1 MRILVTGGTGFIGRA
16 LCARLLADGH
26 QVVVLS
32 RDPASVA
39 VRTGLPAVT
48 AIGALSQ
55 LAADDVVDVVFNLA
69 GAPIADRRWT
79 TSRRALLR
87 ASRIDITMQL
97 AELAGRLRAPPAVMV
112 SGSAIGFYG
121 DAGDALLDEY
131 SAPGTGFSA
140 ELCRDWEQAAAAVVS
155 LGVRLCLLRTGVV
168 LHPSGGA
175 LRRLLPPFRAGLG
188 GPVGNGRQWMSWIH
202 RDDLLSLALF
212 LMETQDCHGVWNGT
226 APNPVT
232 SREFARALGAALHRP
247 AFLPLPALVLR
258 MALGEA
264 SGLLLDSQ
272 RVLPRRALEAGFS
285 FRHPVIDGALAGI
298 ETAGAARHS
307 ASSLK

>member
-26 QVVVLS
+26 EIVVLS

-39 VRTGLPAVT
+39 ARTGSHAVT
-48 AIGALSQ
+48 AIGALSHI
-55 LAADDVVDVVFNLA
+55 AADETVDVVFNLA

-79 TSRRALLR
+79 AARRAVLR
-87 ASRIDITMQL
+87 ESRIGITVQL
-97 AELAGRLRAPPAVMV
+97 AELAGRLRVPPAVMV

-121 DAGDALLDEY
+121 DAGDALLDES
-131 SAPGTGFSA
+131 SAPGIGFSA

-155 LGVRLCLLRTGVV
+155 CGVRLCLLRTGVV

-202 RDDLLSLALF
+202 RDDLVSLALF
-212 LMETQDCHGVWNGT
+212 LMERPDCQGAWNGT

-247 AFLPLPALVLR
+247 AVLPLPALALR
-258 MALGEA
+258 LALGEA

-272 RVLPRRALEAGFS
+272 RVLPRRALAAGFS
-285 FRHPVIDGALAGI
+285 FRHPAIEGALAGI
-298 ETAGAARHS
+298 GAAGSTGRA
-307 ASSLK
+307 AS

>member
-1 MRILVTGGTGFIGRA
+1 MRILITGGTGFIGRA

-26 QVVVLS
+26 DVVVLS
-32 RDPASVA
+32 REPSNVA
-39 VRTGLPAVT
+39 ARIGSHAVT
-48 AIGALSQ
+48 AIGALSHI
-55 LAADDVVDVVFNLA
+55 AADETVDVVFNLA

-79 TSRRALLR
+79 AARRAVLR
-87 ASRIDITMQL
+87 ESRIGITRQL
-97 AELAGRLRAPPAVMV
+97 ADFFVRLRVPPAVMV
-112 SGSAIGFYG
+112 SGSAVGFYG
-121 DAGDALLDEY
+121 DAGDALLDER
-131 SAPGTGFSA
+131 SAAGTGFSA
-140 ELCRDWEQAAAAVVS
+140 ELCREWEQAAAAVTS
-155 LGVRLCLLRTGVV
+155 CGVRLCLLRTGVV

-212 LMETQDCHGVWNGT
+212 LMETPDCHGVWNGT

-232 SREFARALGAALHRP
+232 SREFARALGEALHRP
-247 AFLPLPALVLR
+247 ALLPLPALVLR

-272 RVLPRRALEAGFS
+272 RALPRRALEAGFS
-285 FRHPVIDGALAGI
+285 FRYPTIDSALADI
-298 ETAGAARHS
+298 DAKEFARPS
-307 ASSLK
+307 AS